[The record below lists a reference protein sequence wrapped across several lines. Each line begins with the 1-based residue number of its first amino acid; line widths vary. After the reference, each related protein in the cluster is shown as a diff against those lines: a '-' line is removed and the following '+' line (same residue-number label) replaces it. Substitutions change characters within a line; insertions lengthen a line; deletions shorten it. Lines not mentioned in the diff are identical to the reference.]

1 MGVLV
6 AATWIGVTDELVECV
21 VEVNLGMCE
30 ECCVSLKYMF
40 LAWSVIEALLGMYL
54 LSTYSA
60 VGLVAMGVTAE
71 VLIVIVALFF
81 IVVFARWTV
90 PRQKRRTKRLSS
102 ESGAGEGSSALHDD
116 DDYDSDEDMYAS
128 GGKVSKGG
136 SELAPL
142 QETGAVSSD
151 DDANERGL
159 MYEVYG

>member
-1 MGVLV
+1 MG
-6 AATWIGVTDELVECV
+6 
-21 VEVNLGMCE
+21 NLGMCE
-30 ECCVSLKYMF
+30 ETGGCCVSLKYMF

-81 IVVFARWTV
+81 IVKFARRTV
-90 PRQKRRTKRLSS
+90 RGMADGNVAAAEAVSDETSTELTVHRQKRLSS

-128 GGKVSKGG
+128 GGKVSKG
-136 SELAPL
+136 
-142 QETGAVSSD
+142 
-151 DDANERGL
+151 
-159 MYEVYG
+159 